1 MQMIQFIRMTADEKD
16 IRSIQNL
23 ALVTFPAT
31 YSSIISAEQIDF
43 MMDMMYSETV
53 LRRELEGGVT
63 FLMLLADGTPAGFV
77 SFGKQDD
84 EGLFHLHKI
93 YLLPEFQGLGYGREM
108 FLKAEREMRSKRGKG
123 FERNVNRHNKALD
136 FYKKMGMSIDRSG
149 DFDIGG
155 GFYMNDYI
163 MRKEL

>member
-1 MQMIQFIRMTADEKD
+1 
-16 IRSIQNL
+16 
-23 ALVTFPAT
+23 
-31 YSSIISAEQIDF
+31 
-43 MMDMMYSETV
+43 
-53 LRRELEGGVT
+53 
-63 FLMLLADGTPAGFV
+63 MLLAEGTPAGFV

-93 YLLPEFQGLGYGREM
+93 YLLPDFQGLGYGREM
-108 FLKAEREMRSKRGKG
+108 FLKAEQEMRKQGARA
-123 FERNVNRHNKALD
+123 FELNVNRHNKALD

>member
-1 MQMIQFIRMTADEKD
+1 MQMLQFIRMTADEKD
-16 IRSIQNL
+16 ILSIRNL
-23 ALVTFPAT
+23 AQVTFPAT

-93 YLLPEFQGLGYGREM
+93 YLLPEYQGLGYGRKM
-108 FLKAEREMRSKRGKG
+108 FLKAEQEMRAQGAKA
-123 FERNVNRHNKALD
+123 FELNVNRHNKALD

>member
-1 MQMIQFIRMTADEKD
+1 MTRYIRMTPDEKD
-16 IRSIQNL
+16 ILSIRNL
-23 ALVTFPAT
+23 AQVTFPAT

-53 LRRELEGGVT
+53 LRRELEGGIT
-63 FLMLLADGTPAGFV
+63 YLLLLTDGTPAGFV

-84 EGLFHLHKI
+84 KGLFHLHKI
-93 YLLPEFQGLGYGREM
+93 YLLPDFQGLGYGREM
-108 FLKAEREMRSKRGKG
+108 LLQAEQEMRAQGAKA
-123 FERNVNRHNKALD
+123 FELNVNRHNKALD
-136 FYKKMGMSIDRSG
+136 FYKKMGMRIDRSG

-155 GFYMNDYI
+155 GFYMNDFI

>member
-53 LRRELEGGVT
+53 RRRELEGGDT
-63 FLMLLADGTPAGFV
+63 YLMLLADETPAGFV

-108 FLKAEREMRSKRGKG
+108 FLKAEHEMRAQGAKA
-123 FERNVNRHNKALD
+123 FELNVNRHNKALD

>member
-1 MQMIQFIRMTADEKD
+1 MTRYIRMTPDEKD
-16 IRSIQNL
+16 ILSIRNL
-23 ALVTFPAT
+23 AQVTFPAT

-53 LRRELEGGVT
+53 LRRELEGGIT
-63 FLMLLADGTPAGFV
+63 YLMLLTDGTPAGFV

-84 EGLFHLHKI
+84 KGLFHLHKI
-93 YLLPEFQGLGYGREM
+93 YLLPDFQGLGYGREM
-108 FLKAEREMRSKRGKG
+108 FLEAEKEMRKQGARA
-123 FERNVNRHNKALD
+123 FELYVNRHNKALD
-136 FYKKMGMSIDRSG
+136 FYKKMGMRIDRSG

-155 GFYMNDYI
+155 GFYMNDFI

>member
-93 YLLPEFQGLGYGREM
+93 YLLPEYQGLGYGRKM
-108 FLKAEREMRSKRGKG
+108 FLKAEHEMRAQGAKA
-123 FERNVNRHNKALD
+123 FELNVNRHNKALD